1 MVDPALQGDIGDM
14 ENGPRERR
22 NTQRQLL
29 DPSAI
34 MNLVPEATQESYMP
48 TENEPGQ
55 PVFLPT
61 E

>member
-1 MVDPALQGDIGDM
+1 MQGDIGDL

-29 DPSAI
+29 DPNAI